1 VEKKMKGRP
10 AHYTTDRRLFLKG
23 VIAAGGATALTAVSA
38 HHLADP
44 LEDKQAGADLN
55 PDPVSQGYH
64 ETAHIKAYYRTLRD

>member
-1 VEKKMKGRP
+1 MKGRP

-44 LEDKQAGADLN
+44 LKDKQAVAGLN
-55 PDPVSQGYH
+55 PDPVSQGYR
-64 ETAHIKAYYRTLRD
+64 ETAHVKAYYRTLRD

>member
-1 VEKKMKGRP
+1 MKGRS

-38 HHLADP
+38 RHLAEP
-44 LEDKQAGADLN
+44 MKDKQVDAGLK